1 MHSEYHIQAP
11 GARLGA
17 GVLTVPKGGVILAR
31 TGGRSGAAP
40 RGKEN
45 KEPNKGESC
54 AMSSEAKNLTEG
66 PLARQI
72 FIFSVPLVL
81 SNLLQALFNMSDIA
95 VVGRFAGSQA
105 LGAVGSTTIFVTL
118 ITGFLIG
125 LGGGVNVLVARFY
138 GAGQPKEVEK
148 SVHSSLVVCLAAG
161 VLMLLI
167 GLIFSPALLRLL
179 GTKPDLI
186 DGAILYLRIYFLG
199 MPALALYNFGNGVF
213 SAVGNTRKPLV
224 YLSIAGALNIVL
236 NLFFVIVCN
245 LSVAGVALASI
256 LTQYLSAGLILRAL
270 ARAQD
275 CYGLRREKLRPD
287 PAMTRS
293 ILGLG
298 VPAGCQNAIFALA
311 NLFIQASINT
321 FDTVVVSGNAAA
333 ANADPLVYDVMA
345 AFYTACSSFM
355 SQNYGAGK
363 RKRVKRSYFISLG
376 YSFGIGAVLGI
387 SLVIFGR
394 TFLALFTTE
403 QAVVDAGMQRLV
415 IMGLCYPVS
424 AFMDCTIAASR
435 GLGRTIVPTF
445 IVIMGSCVFRV
456 FWVYTVFAWFRTL
469 PSLYLLFICS
479 WTLTAI
485 AEIIYFAR
493 AYKEQMK
500 IYDPA

>member
-1 MHSEYHIQAP
+1 MP
-11 GARLGA
+11 
-17 GVLTVPKGGVILAR
+17 
-31 TGGRSGAAP
+31 SG
-40 RGKEN
+40 E
-45 KEPNKGESC
+45 
-54 AMSSEAKNLTEG
+54 KNLTEG

-72 FIFSVPLVL
+72 LVFSVPLVL

-105 LGAVGSTTIFVTL
+105 LGSVGSTTIFVTL

-138 GAGQPKEVEK
+138 GAGNTRDVEK
-148 SVHSSLVVCLAAG
+148 SVHSSLLVCLAAG
-161 VLMLLI
+161 ILMLLI
-167 GLIFSPALLRLL
+167 GVLFSPALLRLL
-179 GTKPDLI
+179 GTKPDLLE
-186 DGAILYLRIYFLG
+186 GAILYLRIYFLG
-199 MPALALYNFGNGVF
+199 MPAMAIYNFGNGVF
-213 SAVGNTRKPLV
+213 SAVGNTRKPLI
-224 YLSIAGALNIVL
+224 YLSISGALNVVL
-236 NLFFVIVCN
+236 NLFFVIVCRM
-245 LSVAGVALASI
+245 SVAGVALASI

-270 ARAQD
+270 AHTD
-275 CYGLRREKLRPD
+275 SCYGIRRDQLRLD

-311 NLFIQASINT
+311 NLFIQAGINT
-321 FDTVVVSGNAAA
+321 FDTVVVSGNSAA

-363 RKRVKRSYFISLG
+363 RSRVKRSYFISLA
-376 YSFGIGAVLGI
+376 YSFGIGAVLGL
-387 SLVIFGR
+387 SLVFFGR

-403 QAVVDAGMQRLV
+403 QAVIDAGMQRLV

-435 GLGRTIVPTF
+435 GLGRTIVPTI

-456 FWVYTVFAWFRTL
+456 AWVYTIFAYFGTL
-469 PSLYLLFICS
+469 QSLYLLFVCS
-479 WTLTAI
+479 WSITAI

>member
-1 MHSEYHIQAP
+1 MP
-11 GARLGA
+11 
-17 GVLTVPKGGVILAR
+17 
-31 TGGRSGAAP
+31 SG
-40 RGKEN
+40 E
-45 KEPNKGESC
+45 
-54 AMSSEAKNLTEG
+54 KNLTEG

-72 FIFSVPLVL
+72 LVFSVPLVL

-105 LGAVGSTTIFVTL
+105 LGSVGSTTIFVTL

-138 GAGQPKEVEK
+138 GAGNTRDVEK
-148 SVHSSLVVCLAAG
+148 SVHSSLLVCLAAG
-161 VLMLLI
+161 ILMLLI
-167 GLIFSPALLRLL
+167 GVVFSPALLRLL
-179 GTKPDLI
+179 GTKPDLLE
-186 DGAILYLRIYFLG
+186 GAILYLRIYFLG
-199 MPALALYNFGNGVF
+199 MPAMAIYNFGNGVF
-213 SAVGNTRKPLV
+213 SAVGNTRKPLI
-224 YLSIAGALNIVL
+224 YLSISGALNVVL
-236 NLFFVIVCN
+236 NLFFVIVCQM
-245 LSVAGVALASI
+245 SVAGVALASI

-270 ARAQD
+270 ARTES
-275 CYGLRREKLRPD
+275 CYGIRRDRLRLD

-311 NLFIQASINT
+311 NLFIQAGINT
-321 FDTVVVSGNAAA
+321 FDTVVVSGNSAA

-363 RKRVKRSYFISLG
+363 RNRVKRSYFISLG
-376 YSFGIGAVLGI
+376 YSFGIGAVLGL
-387 SLVIFGR
+387 SLVFFGR

-403 QAVVDAGMQRLV
+403 QAVIEAGMQRLV

-435 GLGRTIVPTF
+435 GLGRTIVPTI
-445 IVIMGSCVFRV
+445 IVILGSCVFRV
-456 FWVYTVFAWFRTL
+456 AWVYTIFAYFGTL
-469 PSLYLLFICS
+469 QSLYLLFVCS
-479 WTLTAI
+479 WSITAI
-485 AEIIYFAR
+485 AEIIYFAW

>member
-1 MHSEYHIQAP
+1 MA
-11 GARLGA
+11 
-17 GVLTVPKGGVILAR
+17 
-31 TGGRSGAAP
+31 SG
-40 RGKEN
+40 E
-45 KEPNKGESC
+45 
-54 AMSSEAKNLTEG
+54 KNLTEG

-72 FIFSVPLVL
+72 LVFSLPLVC

-105 LGAVGSTTIFVTL
+105 LGSVGSTTIFVTL
-118 ITGFLIG
+118 MTGFLIG

-138 GAGQPKEVEK
+138 GAEQPRDVEK
-148 SVHSSLVVCLAAG
+148 SVHSSLLVCIAAG
-161 VLMLLI
+161 ILLLVI
-167 GLIFSPALLRLL
+167 GVAFSPALMRLL

-199 MPALALYNFGNGVF
+199 MPAMAIYNFGNGVF

-224 YLSIAGALNIVL
+224 YLTIAGILNIIL
-236 NLFFVIVCN
+236 NLFFVIVCRM
-245 LSVAGVALASI
+245 SVAGVALASI
-256 LTQYLSAGLILRAL
+256 LTQYLSAFLILRAL
-270 ARAQD
+270 TQVEG
-275 CYGLRREKLRPD
+275 CYGLRREKLHLD

-321 FDTVVVSGNAAA
+321 FDTVVVRGNSAA

-345 AFYTACSSFM
+345 AFYTACASFM
-355 SQNYGAGK
+355 SQNFGAGK
-363 RKRVKRSYFISLG
+363 RARVKRSYFISLG
-376 YSFGIGAVLGI
+376 YSFGIGAVMGL
-387 SLVIFGR
+387 SLVFFGQ

-403 QAVVDAGMQRLV
+403 QAVADAGMQRLV
-415 IMGLCYPVS
+415 IMGLCYPIS

-456 FWVYTVFAWFRTL
+456 VWVYTVFAYFGTL
-469 PSLYLLFICS
+469 QSLYLLFVCS
-479 WTLTAI
+479 WTVTAI
-485 AEIIYFAR
+485 AEIIYFVR
-493 AYKEQMK
+493 IYKQQMS
-500 IYDPA
+500 IYDKAA

>member
-1 MHSEYHIQAP
+1 MMS
-11 GARLGA
+11 
-17 GVLTVPKGGVILAR
+17 GG
-31 TGGRSGAAP
+31 
-40 RGKEN
+40 
-45 KEPNKGESC
+45 
-54 AMSSEAKNLTEG
+54 KNLTEG

-72 FIFSVPLVL
+72 LVFSLPLVL
-81 SNLLQALFNMSDIA
+81 SNLLQAVFNMTDIA

-105 LGAVGSTTIFVTL
+105 LGSVGSTTIFITL
-118 ITGFLIG
+118 MTGFLIG

-138 GAGQPKEVEK
+138 GAEHPKDVER
-148 SVHSSLVVCLAAG
+148 SVHSALLVCLAAG
-161 VLMLLI
+161 VLLLAV
-167 GLIFSPALLRLL
+167 GVAFSPVLMRLL

-199 MPALALYNFGNGVF
+199 MPAMAVYNFGNGVF

-224 YLSIAGALNIVL
+224 YLTIAGVL
-236 NLFFVIVCN
+236 NVLLDMFFVIVCKM
-245 LSVAGVALASI
+245 SVAGAALATI
-256 LTQYLSAGLILRAL
+256 LTQYLSAFLILRAL
-270 ARAQD
+270 ARTD
-275 CYGLRREKLRPD
+275 GCYGLRREELRLD

-293 ILGLG
+293 ILELG

-321 FDTVVVSGNAAA
+321 FDTVVVSGNSAA

-387 SLVIFGR
+387 SLVLFGR

-403 QAVVDAGMQRLV
+403 QAVVDAGMQRLM

-456 FWVYTVFAWFRTL
+456 IWVYTVFAWFKTL
-469 PSLYLLFICS
+469 PSLYLLFVCS

-493 AYKEQMK
+493 IYKEQMK
-500 IYDPA
+500 IYDPD

>member
-1 MHSEYHIQAP
+1 MASRE
-11 GARLGA
+11 
-17 GVLTVPKGGVILAR
+17 
-31 TGGRSGAAP
+31 
-40 RGKEN
+40 
-45 KEPNKGESC
+45 
-54 AMSSEAKNLTEG
+54 KNLTEG

-72 FIFSVPLVL
+72 LVFSLPLVC

-105 LGAVGSTTIFVTL
+105 LGSVGSTTIFVTL
-118 ITGFLIG
+118 MTGFLIG

-138 GAGQPKEVEK
+138 GAEQPRDVEK
-148 SVHSSLVVCLAAG
+148 SVHSSLLVCIAAG
-161 VLMLLI
+161 ILLLVI
-167 GLIFSPALLRLL
+167 GVAFSPALMRLL

-199 MPALALYNFGNGVF
+199 MPAMAIYNFGNGVF

-224 YLSIAGALNIVL
+224 YLTIAGILNIIL
-236 NLFFVIVCN
+236 NLFFVIVCRM
-245 LSVAGVALASI
+245 SVAGVALASI
-256 LTQYLSAGLILRAL
+256 LTQYLSAFLILRAL
-270 ARAQD
+270 TRVEG
-275 CYGLRREKLRPD
+275 CYGLRREKLHLD

-321 FDTVVVSGNAAA
+321 FDTVVVRGNSAA

-345 AFYTACSSFM
+345 AFYTTCASFM
-355 SQNYGAGK
+355 SQNFGAGK
-363 RKRVKRSYFISLG
+363 RARVKRSYFISLG
-376 YSFGIGAVLGI
+376 YSFGIGAVMGL
-387 SLVIFGR
+387 SLVFFGQ

-403 QAVVDAGMQRLV
+403 QAVADAGMQRLV
-415 IMGLCYPVS
+415 IMGLCYPIS

-456 FWVYTVFAWFRTL
+456 VWVYTVFAYFGTL
-469 PSLYLLFICS
+469 QSLYLLFVCS
-479 WTLTAI
+479 WTVTAI
-485 AEIIYFAR
+485 AEIIYFVR
-493 AYKEQMK
+493 IYKQQMS
-500 IYDPA
+500 IYDKAA